1 MEHIAIDLGRRESQ
15 ICVRNDSGEILHEA
29 RHATSELRSYLRGRP
44 RGSRVLVES
53 SAEAFTV
60 ADWATEL
67 GHEPR
72 VVPSILVPALGV
84 GERGL
89 KNDVRDARKLSEMD
103 CRMPVPSVHIPLLYR
118 ILHSGHERIFF
129 SFRFVATFSLRRFY
143 RKGLY
148 INVSRFA
155 PNGVM

>member
-15 ICVRNDSGEILHEA
+15 ICVRDEQGQILHET
-29 RHATSELRSYLRGRP
+29 RYRTSELRSYLSRRP
-44 RGSRVLVES
+44 AGARVLVES

-67 GHEPR
+67 GHEAR

-89 KNDVRDARKLSEMD
+89 
-103 CRMPVPSVHIPLLYR
+103 
-118 ILHSGHERIFF
+118 
-129 SFRFVATFSLRRFY
+129 
-143 RKGLY
+143 
-148 INVSRFA
+148 
-155 PNGVM
+155 